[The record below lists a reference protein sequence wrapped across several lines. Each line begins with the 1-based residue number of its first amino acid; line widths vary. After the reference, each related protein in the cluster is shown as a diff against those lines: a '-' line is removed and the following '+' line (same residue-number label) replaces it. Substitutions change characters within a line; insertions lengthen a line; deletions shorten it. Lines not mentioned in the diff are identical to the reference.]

1 MERGSDK
8 HGPRLDEQLEHDVR
22 SMLQGQPVESRASEA
37 REQEGPGDD
46 DPVPDMR
53 LAGER
58 GFDEPGARLRD
69 AEIEERSD
77 LARRIQGA
85 VFPADRRALIAS
97 AEAMQAPPGLID
109 RLSQLPA
116 DEVYPTTEAVWEALG
131 GRREPRRA

>member
-37 REQEGPGDD
+37 REQEGPGDG

-58 GFDEPGARLRD
+58 GFDEHRTRLRD
-69 AEIEERSD
+69 EEIEERSD
-77 LARRIQGA
+77 LARHIQGA
-85 VFPADRRALIAS
+85 VFPADRQSLLAS
-97 AEAMQAPPGLID
+97 ARAMHAPDSLVDKLSRLPGD
-109 RLSQLPA
+109 A
-116 DEVYPTTEAVWEALG
+116 VYPTTESVWEALG
-131 GRREPRRA
+131 GRREPGRA